1 MLSHHENVRSIGAK
15 AMTSYSNIVNN
26 HSVSLEE
33 LFGQVMFSNVVTYR
47 DRQQLKAA
55 LLRETLS
62 EDEQAI
68 INRLLYN
75 VRRGWVKLVE

>member
-1 MLSHHENVRSIGAK
+1 
-15 AMTSYSNIVNN
+15 MTSYGNYISNS
-26 HSVSLEE
+26 HVSLEE
-33 LFGQVMFSNVVTYR
+33 LFGQVMFSNVVTPR

-75 VRRGWVKLVE
+75 VRRGWVRLVEE

>member
-1 MLSHHENVRSIGAK
+1 
-15 AMTSYSNIVNN
+15 MTSYGNTINTSP
-26 HSVSLEE
+26 VSLEE
-33 LFGQVMFSNVVTYR
+33 LFGQVMFSNVVTQV

-55 LLRETLS
+55 ILKETLS

>member
-1 MLSHHENVRSIGAK
+1 
-15 AMTSYSNIVNN
+15 MTSYGNIVNN
-26 HSVSLEE
+26 SPVSLEE

-62 EDEQAI
+62 DDEQAI

>member
-1 MLSHHENVRSIGAK
+1 
-15 AMTSYSNIVNN
+15 MTSYGNCMNN
-26 HSVSLEE
+26 SHASLEE
-33 LFGQVMFSNVVTYR
+33 LFGQVMFSNVVTPR

-75 VRRGWVKLVE
+75 VRRGWVRLVEE

>member
-1 MLSHHENVRSIGAK
+1 
-15 AMTSYSNIVNN
+15 MTSYGNFMNN
-26 HSVSLEE
+26 THVSLEE
-33 LFGQVMFSNVVTYR
+33 LFGQVMFSNVVTPR

-75 VRRGWVKLVE
+75 VRRGWVRLVEE

>member
-1 MLSHHENVRSIGAK
+1 
-15 AMTSYSNIVNN
+15 MTSYGNFMNN
-26 HSVSLEE
+26 SHVSLEE
-33 LFGQVMFSNVVTYR
+33 LFGQVMFSNVVTPR
-47 DRQQLKAA
+47 DRQLLKAA

-75 VRRGWVKLVE
+75 VRRGWVRLVEE